1 MIKNLLVGA
10 VTVVTLTVASPREVS
25 ARGFGGYHGGG
36 SAGHYGG
43 NREGGYGGNHYN
55 GNHEGSFNGA
65 GGAAFGSGS
74 GYHPHGA
81 PYGAAGGYRN
91 GAEGAWGAGAWGAG
105 AYGAAAYDTS
115 GYYSAIPSD
124 EGVTTQPYM
133 PPTTGPIVNGG
144 MSIVPGAVGAWGG
157 DGTPLRGAGGDGGF
171 RGGFRG
177 GAR

>member
-1 MIKNLLVGA
+1 MIKNLLVCA
-10 VTVVTLTVASPREVS
+10 AAALTLTVVSPAEVS

-36 SAGHYGG
+36 SAGHYSG
-43 NREGGYGGNHYN
+43 NREGGYSGNHYN
-55 GNHEGSFNGA
+55 GSHEGSFNGA
-65 GGAAFGSGS
+65 GGASFGSGS

-91 GAEGAWGAGAWGAG
+91 GAEGAWGAG

-157 DGTPLRGAGGDGGF
+157 DGAAFRGAGGGAGGGF
-171 RGGFRG
+171 RGGVR
-177 GAR
+177 